1 MMGKVVHLS
10 NSLGQLH
17 SQLSALEGAP
27 VHRVNR
33 ILGVVPGK
41 NKNNSSLIPFALI
54 KTTFNAFKE
63 PILLGLGT

>member
-1 MMGKVVHLS
+1 MMEKVEQLS

-41 NKNNSSLIPFALI
+41 NKINIQGVPE
-54 KTTFNAFKE
+54 KTHFQNATERPRGKN
-63 PILLGLGT
+63 PQWS

>member
-1 MMGKVVHLS
+1 MMEKVEQLS

-33 ILGVVPGK
+33 ILSVVPGK
-41 NKNNSSLIPFALI
+41 K
-54 KTTFNAFKE
+54 
-63 PILLGLGT
+63 

>member
-1 MMGKVVHLS
+1 MGIVVQLS

-33 ILGVVPGK
+33 ILSVIPGK
-41 NKNNSSLIPFALI
+41 KLIPFALI
-54 KTTFNAFKE
+54 ITTYNAFKE
-63 PILLGLGT
+63 PILLGRETCQ